1 MAVQQLVTVA
11 SVSVDRNSRASAK
24 SAWMISGLKEKNKIK
39 CGRVRVPVHV
49 RTRTCTKYNKK

>member
-24 SAWMISGLKEKNKIK
+24 SAWMISGLKEKKKIYIK
-39 CGRVRVPVHV
+39 YMWYVVPG
-49 RTRTCTKYNKK
+49 TK